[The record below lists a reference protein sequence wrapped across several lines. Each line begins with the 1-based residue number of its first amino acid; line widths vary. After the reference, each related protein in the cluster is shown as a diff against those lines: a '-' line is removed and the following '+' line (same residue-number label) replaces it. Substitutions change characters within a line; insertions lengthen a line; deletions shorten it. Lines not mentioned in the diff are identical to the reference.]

1 MSKSRVAITAG
12 AVFLSAALAASL
24 FSGQK
29 TSAPTPKQILTWDCE
44 TAVYKPESITI
55 TCADGGM
62 YVKKIQWSTW
72 GKEGA
77 AGYGVL
83 SENLCKPSCAEG
95 QQVTASVN
103 LRLSDLTELEGK
115 YYLQTLEIGTL
126 DGKNSTFDL
135 RAMSG
140 NFNGGFEWD

>member
-1 MSKSRVAITAG
+1 VSNSRIAIIAG
-12 AVFLSAALAASL
+12 AVFLSAALAVSS
-24 FSGQK
+24 FSVQK
-29 TSAPTPKQILTWDCE
+29 TSAPTPKQILTWDCG

-55 TCADGGM
+55 TCADGGI
-62 YVKKIQWSTW
+62 YVKKIQWSNW

-103 LRLSDLTELEGK
+103 LRLSDLTELKGK
-115 YYLQTLEIGTL
+115 YYLQTLDIGTL
-126 DGKNSTFDL
+126 VGKNSTFDL